1 MSVLG
6 YGSYIF
12 HEDNVF
18 LRIYRFFA
26 YHLPIKNDLENVMAA
41 KIISLANHKGGVCK
55 TTLSVNLS
63 DALAREGLD
72 VLLVDL
78 DPQSNATRLVYDFEE
93 TPAVTIEKVLDSRES
108 IATAI
113 VENTHID
120 GVHLIGSTLKLA
132 VLERQLQQTPFSSTS
147 LLKQKLAALSEAYDV
162 IVLDTPPAL
171 SFLTANALAASDVVM
186 VPIESGS
193 KLSLLGTDDMLEFI
207 KQARSANPQLKFGGA
222 ILTKHD
228 ARKKMC
234 KITAGAV
241 RDYYEHVLEA
251 SLPSTTDIHKSQ
263 AGGQTILQYDRDHNA
278 SREIV
283 AIARE
288 IMKIAGLSS
297 KQEMKRG

>member
-1 MSVLG
+1 V
-6 YGSYIF
+6 
-12 HEDNVF
+12 EKDV
-18 LRIYRFFA
+18 
-26 YHLPIKNDLENVMAA
+26 PA
-41 KIISLANHKGGVCK
+41 KIICLANHKGGVCK
-55 TTLSVNLS
+55 TTLSVCLA
-63 DALAREGLD
+63 DAFAREGLD

-78 DPQSNATRLVYDFEE
+78 DPQANATRLVYDFEE
-93 TPAVTIEKVLDSRES
+93 SPAVTIEKVLDGRES
-108 IATAI
+108 IAAAI

-147 LLKQKLAALSEAYDV
+147 IVRQKLALVVDEYDV
-162 IVLDTPPAL
+162 IILDTPPAL
-171 SFLTANALAASDVVM
+171 NFLTANALAASDIVM

-207 KQARSANPQLKFGGA
+207 KQGRMANPQLRFGGA

-241 RDYYEHVLEA
+241 RDYYDHVLTA
-251 SLPSTTDIHKSQ
+251 SLPTTTDIHKSQ

-288 IMKIAGLSS
+288 IAAIAELPLKEKAGV
-297 KQEMKRG
+297 